1 MAGGMV
7 FAVGDLSPDI
17 NPFQKEILGKHVF
30 DIVIYLADAV
40 DVLLLSHCLASF
52 PRIPLIKEAL
62 SFSPKLLASSTASLM
77 ATPTG
82 ISSS

>member
-1 MAGGMV
+1 MI
-7 FAVGDLSPDI
+7 FAVGNLSPDI
-17 NPFQKEILGKHVF
+17 NPLQKEILGEHVF
-30 DIVIYLADAV
+30 DIGIYLADAV

-52 PRIPLIKEAL
+52 PRIPLIKEEL
-62 SFSPKLLASSTASLM
+62 SFSPKFLASSTASLM